1 MKILILVESLKVGG
15 GSERFAA
22 ILGTEL
28 YNQGYDVSYLT
39 LMDEK
44 PKFKFSGDYHTLNE
58 GYIYGN
64 PIKRGIDLFRYA
76 PRIKKIC
83 EDLEIETIIAVS
95 EVSNFHAV
103 LSRWLFGNKVRIIL
117 SQHMNPE
124 IFLDSPSKFRLIKFF
139 YPRADK
145 VVCVSKEV
153 ERILNDTYGISN
165 TLTIHNMMDMEKNIE
180 LSQEELPQQYRK
192 AMGLKNKKESH
203 QNDRKRRFHKKKEC
217 FNFINLGRLTRQKG
231 QWFLI
236 RSFRRVVNHHPHA
249 KLFILGDGVLSKDF
263 NELINKLKLKEN
275 VYLFG
280 EQKNI
285 FPFLKNSDCFVF
297 SSLWE
302 GLPLVLIEAL
312 SMNLPIISTDCKTG
326 PREILCSNIDLTED
340 LIYPHYC
347 EYGVLSQPFD
357 DELVIDSLD
366 EIPLDE
372 SEMMLSELMIR
383 MIESKSLKENYSN
396 VLSRSDNFNVK
407 KIIEK
412 WDLILKK

>member
-39 LMDEK
+39 LMDEN

-64 PIKRGIDLFRYA
+64 PLKRGIDLFRYA

-103 LSRWLFGNKVRIIL
+103 LSRWLFGNKVRLIL

-124 IFLDSPSKFRLIKFF
+124 IFLDSPFKYRLIKFF
-139 YPRADK
+139 YPRADE

-165 TLTIHNMMDMEKNIE
+165 TLTIYNMMDMEKNIN
-180 LSQEELPQQYRK
+180 LSLKELPEDYNEFFQRK
-192 AMGLKNKKESH
+192 INENAKIKE
-203 QNDRKRRFHKKKEC
+203 ET
-217 FNFINLGRLTRQKG
+217 FNFINVGRLTRQKG
-231 QWFLI
+231 HWFLI
-236 RSFRRVVNHHPHA
+236 RSFRQVVDEYPNA
-249 KLFILGDGVLSKDF
+249 RLFILGEGDLRSKLEDLILELDLS
-263 NELINKLKLKEN
+263 EN
-275 VYLFG
+275 VFLLG
-280 EQKNI
+280 DQENV
-285 FPFLKNSDCFVF
+285 FPFLANSDCFVF

-302 GLPLVLIEAL
+302 GLPLSLIEAL
-312 SMNLPIISTDCKTG
+312 TVNLPVISTDCKTG
-326 PREILCSNIDLTED
+326 PREVLCPEYDLDKAVNYPYLGEHAILTK
-340 LIYPHYC
+340 
-347 EYGVLSQPFD
+347 PFPN
-357 DELVIDSLD
+357 ELVFKNLEES
-366 EIPLDE
+366 PLNE
-372 SEMMLSELMIR
+372 SEKMFQEMMIKIIKDPDFKEKYSNTQDLANNFSYKKI
-383 MIESKSLKENYSN
+383 LKE
-396 VLSRSDNFNVK
+396 
-407 KIIEK
+407 
-412 WDLILKK
+412 WDDLL